1 MVAPCIDRSQVAVS
15 RRRVMAGVTGLTFA
29 IALEQGGVSNAA
41 ERNAEPRQEGFELST
56 IAQGAD
62 QSDSA
67 DLGRMARQAVTEIFG
82 NRDQTAVDRFFSESF
97 VQHDPNMA
105 DGRPRLKALVAQIAS
120 SPKNGVTIYRTLV
133 DGDIV
138 MLHSKYQSW
147 PGFAGPVIAFDL
159 FRFANE
165 KIVEHWG
172 GQELEAPPNPSG
184 HTQVDGPTAVVDRN
198 RTEENRALV
207 RAFKQVVTV
216 ELRFDRVDEFI
227 EGDDYTQHASK
238 VGDGTA
244 RMKARVSGVAKP
256 GSTPVL
262 VPRRYVAEGNFVLAI
277 VEART
282 EPPTV
287 NYDLFRVQNGKI
299 AEHWDVLSVIP
310 PRDQRKNANGPF

>member
-1 MVAPCIDRSQVAVS
+1 MKDMTVVGRSPSQWYPAAAILLAGLSLVS
-15 RRRVMAGVTGLTFA
+15 AMPSR
-29 IALEQGGVSNAA
+29 A
-41 ERNAEPRQEGFELST
+41 EGQSHPT
-56 IAQGAD
+56 DPGA
-62 QSDSA
+62 
-67 DLGRMARQAVTEIFG
+67 MARQAVIEIFH
-82 NRDQTAVDRFFSESF
+82 NRDPAAIDRFFSQSF
-97 VQHDPNMA
+97 VQHDPNIA
-105 DGRPRLKALVAQIAS
+105 DGISGLKAFVAQIAS
-120 SPKNGVTIYRTLV
+120 SSKNNVAIYRTLV

-138 MLHSKYQSW
+138 MLHSKYESW

-159 FRFANE
+159 FRFADE

-172 GQELEAPPNPSG
+172 GQELEAPPNPSD
-184 HTQVDGPTAVVDRN
+184 HTQVDGPTAVVDRD
-198 RTEENRALV
+198 RTEENRVLV

-216 ELRFDRVDEFI
+216 ELHFDRVDEFI
-227 EGDDYTQHASK
+227 EGDNYTQHASK

-262 VPRRYVAEGNFVLAI
+262 LPRRYVAEGNFVLAI

-287 NYDLFRVQNGKI
+287 NYDLFRVENGRV

-310 PRDQRKNANGPF
+310 RPDRRKNANGPF

>member
-1 MVAPCIDRSQVAVS
+1 MPS
-15 RRRVMAGVTGLTFA
+15 R
-29 IALEQGGVSNAA
+29 A
-41 ERNAEPRQEGFELST
+41 EG
-56 IAQGAD
+56 
-62 QSDSA
+62 QSHPA
-67 DLGRMARQAVTEIFG
+67 DLGAMARQAVIEIFH
-82 NRDQTAVDRFFSESF
+82 NRDPAAIDRFFSQSF
-97 VQHDPNMA
+97 IQHDPNIA
-105 DGRPRLKALVAQIAS
+105 DGMSGLTAFVAQIAS
-120 SPKNGVTIYRTLV
+120 SPNNNVAIYRTLV

-138 MLHSKYQSW
+138 MLHAKYESW

-159 FRFANE
+159 FRFADK

-172 GQELEAPPNPSG
+172 GQELEAPPNPSN
-184 HTQVDGPTAVVDRN
+184 HTQVDGPTAVVDRD
-198 RTEENRALV
+198 RTEQNRALV

-216 ELRFDRVDEFI
+216 ELRFDRVDDFI
-227 EGDDYTQHASK
+227 EGDNYTQHASK

-262 VPRRYVAEGNFVLAI
+262 LPRRYVAEGNFVLAI

-287 NYDLFRVQNGKI
+287 NYDLFRVENGRV

-310 PRDQRKNANGPF
+310 PPDRRKNANGPF